1 MKKKVFITGAD
12 GFIGSHLVEK
22 FLSQNISVKALVQ
35 YNSFNNYGWLD
46 HLSNKSIKNLEI
58 IFGDIRNYEF
68 IKKSTIEC
76 NTIIHLAALI
86 GIPYSYEN
94 PESYLDTNIYGTL
107 NVLEATKN
115 NKIKKL
121 IVTSTSEVYGTAK
134 KIPIKENHPLQ
145 PQSPYSATKI
155 AADQLCLAYF
165 NSFNTP
171 VSIIRPFNT
180 FGPRQSARAVIP
192 AIIIQALQNKEIKLG
207 LTTPTRDFNFVEDIV
222 NGFYLAFKTKKNI
235 NGEVINLG
243 TGFEISIRDII
254 GLILKHTSKK
264 NLKIT
269 KDKSRTRPLKSEVH
283 RLIADNTRAKKILN
297 WKPVYGN
304 KQGLEEALIKTID
317 WFSKKENLE
326 KYKSQIYN
334 K

>member
-1 MKKKVFITGAD
+1 MKNKVFITGAD
-12 GFIGSHLVEK
+12 GFIGSHLVDK
-22 FLSQNISVKALVQ
+22 FLSKNIKVKALVQ
-35 YNSFNNYGWLD
+35 YNSFNSYGWLD
-46 HLSNKSIKNLEI
+46 HLSNRSIRNLEI

-68 IKKSTIEC
+68 IKKSTIDC

-94 PESYLDTNIYGTL
+94 PESYLDTNIYGSL
-107 NVLEATKN
+107 NILEATKN

-134 KIPIKENHPLQ
+134 QIPIKESHPLQ

-155 AADQLCLAYF
+155 AADQLCLAYY
-165 NSFNTP
+165 NSFNIP
-171 VSIIRPFNT
+171 VTIIRPFNT

-254 GLILKHTSKK
+254 GLILKNISKK

-269 KDKSRTRPLKSEVH
+269 KDKRRTRPLKSEVH
-283 RLIADNTRAKKILN
+283 RLIADNTKAKKILN
-297 WKPVYGN
+297 WKPIYRN
-304 KQGLEEALIKTID
+304 KKGLEEALIKTIN
-317 WFSKKENLE
+317 WFSNKENLK